1 MNSSSTE
8 SQRILS
14 KNGLYYLFDSQS
26 DVHISSKLFDYE
38 ENKQEI
44 LLLYAKGM
52 IDTRLIYEFVLPRVF
67 DLFHQGERLHLENL
81 SQFLE
86 VVEIKYSSSLQEELS
101 LSIFSGQLLLFDC
114 QSESMYSVNIA
125 NPPQRSVDE
134 SNMEV
139 SIRGPR
145 DGFVESAEINTVLI
159 RQRLKTLSLV
169 TETYTLG
176 ARSNTNV
183 TLLYM
188 DDIIS
193 PDILDTIKCR
203 LSEIKM
209 DIISSSYQVEE
220 LLYDRTSS
228 LLPLLDYSGRPDYV
242 VQSLNQGRFAIL
254 VDGSPSCLIGPVNL
268 EFLIKSPED
277 NQLSF
282 FYASISRFLR
292 LSALVTTILLPGLWT
307 ALTSYQPDQ
316 IPFPLLA
323 TVAVSR
329 QGLPLSG
336 PLELFVMLVFFEL
349 FKEAG
354 IRLPKSVGQTV
365 AVLGGLI
372 VGDAAIRAGLTSP
385 STLVIGAVTV
395 ISSYTLVNQNVAGN
409 ILILRFFIFGLASF
423 LGLYGF
429 FIGVFFVLFYLASLE
444 SFGQPYMVGFQILE
458 KGDLLKTFLK
468 APFKYLKE
476 RNHAYSPVDPDRQK
490 E

>member
-1 MNSSSTE
+1 MNDPHLEKLLT
-8 SQRILS
+8 
-14 KNGLYYLFDSQS
+14 KDGLCYLFEPLS
-26 DVHISSKLFDYE
+26 DVQISSKYFTLKDID
-38 ENKQEI
+38 QEI
-44 LLLYAKGM
+44 LLIYAKGM
-52 IDTRLIYEFVLPRVF
+52 VDSQLIYEFVLPRIF
-67 DLFHQGERLHLENL
+67 DLFSHGQTLNLQSL

-86 VVEIKYSSSLQEELS
+86 AKEIKYSLS
-101 LSIFSGQLLLFDC
+101 LEEKLSSAIFSGQLLLFEC
-114 QSESMYSVNIA
+114 GTSRLYAVNVA
-125 NPPQRSVDE
+125 KLPQRSVDE

-145 DGFVESAEINTVLI
+145 DGFVESIEVNIALI
-159 RQRLKTLSLV
+159 RQRLKTMTLV
-169 TETYTLG
+169 TKSYTLG
-176 ARSNTNV
+176 TRSNTTV

-188 DDIIS
+188 KDIIDS
-193 PDILDTIKCR
+193 DILETIKGR
-203 LSEIKM
+203 LNQINT
-209 DIISSSYQVEE
+209 DVINSSYQVEE
-220 LLYDRTSS
+220 LLYDRTFS
-228 LLPLLDYSGRPDYV
+228 LFPLLDYSGRPDYV
-242 VQSLNQGRFAIL
+242 AQSLNQGRFAIL
-254 VDGSPSCLIGPVNL
+254 IDGSPSCLIGPVNL
-268 EFLIKSPED
+268 ELIIKSPED

-282 FYASISRFLR
+282 FYASISRTLR
-292 LSALVTTILLPGLWT
+292 ISALVTTILLPGIWT

-323 TVAVSR
+323 TVSVSR

-336 PLELFVMLVFFEL
+336 PLELFIMLVFFEL

-409 ILILRFFIFGLASF
+409 ILIVRFFIFGLSSF

-429 FIGVFFVLFYLASLE
+429 FVGLFFMFIYLASLE
-444 SFGQPYMVGFQILE
+444 SFGYPYMVGFQVLNR
-458 KGDLLKTFLK
+458 GDLIKSFLK
-468 APFKYLKE
+468 APFKFLKE
-476 RNHAYSPVDPDRQK
+476 RNHAYSPIDPDRQK

>member
-1 MNSSSTE
+1 MNYSHPENFLT
-8 SQRILS
+8 
-14 KNGLYYLFDSQS
+14 KDGLYSLFQS
-26 DVHISSKLFDYE
+26 LSDIQISPKYFELE
-38 ENKQEI
+38 ESHQEI

-52 IDTRLIYEFVLPRVF
+52 VDNQLIYEFVLPRIF
-67 DLFHQGERLHLENL
+67 DLFLQGRTLNLQSL

-86 VVEIKYSSSLQEELS
+86 VTEIKYSLSLQEQLS
-101 LSIFSGQLLLFDC
+101 LAIFSGQLLIFDC
-114 QSESMYSVNIA
+114 RKDKMYAVNIA
-125 NPPQRSVDE
+125 KPPQRSVDE

-145 DGFVESAEINTVLI
+145 DGFVESVEVNIALI
-159 RQRLKTLSLV
+159 RQRLKTVSLV
-169 TETYTLG
+169 TKTYTLG
-176 ARSNTNV
+176 ARSNTTV

-188 DDIIS
+188 QDIIH
-193 PDILDTIKCR
+193 PDVLHTIESR
-203 LSEIKM
+203 LSEINI

-220 LLYDRTSS
+220 LLYDRTFS
-228 LLPLLDYSGRPDYV
+228 LFPLLDYSGRPDYV
-242 VQSLNQGRFAIL
+242 AQSLNQGRFAIL

-268 EFLIKSPED
+268 ELLIKSPED

-282 FYASISRFLR
+282 FYASISRALR
-292 LSALVTTILLPGLWT
+292 LSALVTTILLPGFWT

-323 TVAVSR
+323 TVSVSR
-329 QGLPLSG
+329 QGLPLSA
-336 PLELFVMLVFFEL
+336 PLELFIMLVFFEL

-409 ILILRFFIFGLASF
+409 ILILRFFIFGLSSF

-429 FIGVFFVLFYLASLE
+429 FMGVFFVLIYLASLE
-444 SFGQPYMVGFQILE
+444 SFGYPYLVSFQMLK
-458 KGDLLKTFLK
+458 KGDLIKTFLK
-468 APFKYLKE
+468 APFKFLKE
-476 RNHAYSPVDPDRQK
+476 RNHAYSPRDPDRQK

>member
-1 MNSSSTE
+1 MKDSHLENLLTKDD
-8 SQRILS
+8 LCH
-14 KNGLYYLFDSQS
+14 LFEPLS
-26 DVHISSKLFDYE
+26 DVQISPKHFTLKGI
-38 ENKQEI
+38 NQEI
-44 LLLYAKGM
+44 LLIYAKGM
-52 IDTRLIYEFVLPRVF
+52 VDSQLIYEFVLPRILDVF
-67 DLFHQGERLHLENL
+67 SHGQTLNL
-81 SQFLE
+81 QNLGQFLE
-86 VVEIKYSSSLQEELS
+86 VKEIEYSSTLRENLS
-101 LSIFSGQLLLFDC
+101 SAIFSGQLLLFNC
-114 QSESMYSVNIA
+114 ETGRLYAVNVA
-125 NPPQRSVDE
+125 KLPQRSVDE

-145 DGFVESAEINTVLI
+145 DGFVESIEVNIALI
-159 RQRLKTLSLV
+159 RQRLKTVSLA
-169 TETYTLG
+169 TKSYTLG
-176 ARSNTNV
+176 TRSNTTV

-188 DDIIS
+188 KDIID
-193 PDILDTIKCR
+193 PDILETIKSR
-203 LSEIKM
+203 LNQINT
-209 DIISSSYQVEE
+209 DVINSSYQVEE
-220 LLYDRTSS
+220 LLYDRTFSFF
-228 LLPLLDYSGRPDYV
+228 PLLDYSGRPDYV
-242 VQSLNQGRFAIL
+242 AQSLNQGRFAIL
-254 VDGSPSCLIGPVNL
+254 IDGSPSCLIGPVNL
-268 EFLIKSPED
+268 ELIIKSPED

-282 FYASISRFLR
+282 FYASISRTLR
-292 LSALVTTILLPGLWT
+292 LSALVTTILLPGFWT

-323 TVAVSR
+323 TVSVSR

-336 PLELFVMLVFFEL
+336 PLELFIMLVFFEL

-409 ILILRFFIFGLASF
+409 ILIVRFFIFGLSSF

-429 FIGVFFVLFYLASLE
+429 FIGVFFMFIYLASLE
-444 SFGQPYMVGFQILE
+444 SFGYPYMVGFQVLNR
-458 KGDLLKTFLK
+458 GDLIKSFLK
-468 APFKYLKE
+468 SPFKFLKE